1 MNEQKGFW
9 SSYGIK
15 AELANNLSVFL
26 DKNSLLYVKGR
37 LQNSLLPCETKS
49 PILFNKN
56 SSLVWTIIFDCH
68 RKVLRSG
75 LKDTLNELR
84 CDFWVTSS

>member
-9 SSYGIK
+9 SSDGIK

-49 PILFNKN
+49 SILLNKN
-56 SSLVWTIIFDCH
+56 SSLV
-68 RKVLRSG
+68 
-75 LKDTLNELR
+75 
-84 CDFWVTSS
+84 